1 MGAYEVFAFWN
12 GADVNMVLN
21 AVAAIMG
28 GGDYLGLMKGVALV
42 GLISAATYALLA
54 QRGQALGGYLA
65 GFVFVYGVIF
75 VPKVDVIV
83 NDVRAG
89 TTSVV
94 SNVPLGLAMPYAT
107 LSHIGYWLT
116 LEYESRFTTLDDER
130 FSKTG
135 MVFGARVLETLSQS
149 NFPDPGLKADVITF
163 YQDCVV
169 PELMDD
175 PSKAKLL
182 RESKDIG
189 TTLAG
194 MMNPA
199 RGTAL
204 GTVTYLTSKTMSCD
218 VVPTAINTYMAAD
231 ALPEKFYTAQ
241 GRINR
246 ANYGPGMTNAVMS
259 SVTETDINN
268 MLGNLLNI
276 SDTALQALNQSMWI
290 NGINDADMAMRNG
303 YGNAAITS
311 YTVAATDQSV
321 RQSAYAG
328 KMWADKALPLIRN
341 IAEFILI
348 AIFPLMFIIMLVAG
362 ENALMALKLYLG
374 ILASLALW
382 APLTAILNY
391 QVIINGK
398 AVLGQAVKLSS
409 GFTINNLNSI
419 TDLAMQQQALA
430 GQLFLAVPVIAYAL
444 VSAGAYAATSAM
456 GSLTSAGSGAASRVS
471 GEAALGNVGGGQVG
485 WRNTNALN
493 SSTGQNTNA
502 YKQSSD
508 FATIEGPGGSLT
520 AATNGSGQSFGNARS
535 NQTGAIGA
543 SIGSSV
549 QSAYQKASANS
560 LSTARQAL
568 SEVGK
573 SIREAYGGSA
583 RSDSTNAFLSAIDKV
598 NSTTSG
604 DEISKLANQ
613 GQEIARNGQMQS
625 NRQTGTTTEVGGNV
639 SAGPSAKGQ
648 LPGVGGGAN
657 GGSSGSLV
665 PGGAAGASVTAGM
678 KTTDSN
684 SITGTTGSTATTKD
698 GVGNGLSH
706 KDGASETA
714 SVRGTATT
722 GTSNTN
728 STSSSWERAKDAANR
743 ASAAASDS
751 KRADEMASS
760 TRTDSGSI
768 NTDIAGQ
775 VLDRIGGGGSD
786 AKARAMALA
795 NQDMGAFNAAAQQAA
810 MDIIQA
816 QGYGPSASK
825 QLKGLDGNAPVTSAA
840 VDANAAPV
848 EAAARAQ
855 TQGAPAAAAAP
866 KGSFKPVEPPSPRS
880 KSGGTGGSN
889 PFASN
894 SGPTAPAAPPRPV
907 QPQGAPDPR
916 DPSGNSTVTG
926 GQVRVAAN
934 RTAGTVAAQ
943 ISEKNGSV
951 TSDTG
956 RAQTA
961 AGDFVNKTKK

>member
-28 GGDYLGLMKGVALV
+28 GGDYLGLMKAVAIV

-94 SNVPLGLAMPYAT
+94 ANVPLGLAMPYAT

-116 LEYESRFTTLDDER
+116 MEYESRFTTLDDER

-135 MVFGARVLETLSQS
+135 MVFGARVLETLTQS

-163 YQDCVV
+163 YKDCIV
-169 PELMDD
+169 PEIMDD
-175 PSKAKLL
+175 PSKAKAL
-182 RESKDIG
+182 RESKNIG
-189 TTLAG
+189 LTIAG
-194 MMNPA
+194 MMNPG

-204 GTVTYLTSKTMSCD
+204 GTVTYLGAKAMSCD
-218 VVPTAINTYMAAD
+218 VAPTAIDTYMSSN
-231 ALPEKFYTAQ
+231 ALPEGYYNEQ

-259 SVTETDINN
+259 SVTETDIND

-290 NGINDADMAMRNG
+290 NGIHDADMALRNG
-303 YGNAAITS
+303 YGNADITS
-311 YTVAATDQSV
+311 YTVAATEQSV

-398 AVLGQAVKLSS
+398 AVLGQAVKTSA

-419 TDLAMQQQALA
+419 TDLALQQQALA

-456 GSLTSAGSGAASRVS
+456 GSLTSAGAGAASRVS
-471 GEAALGNVGGGQVG
+471 GEAAMGNVSGGQVS
-485 WRNTNALN
+485 WMNSNALN

-502 YKQSSD
+502 YKQSSGY
-508 FATIEGPGGSLT
+508 ATIEGAGGSFT

-549 QSAYQKASANS
+549 QSAYQKAAGSS

-573 SIREAYGGSA
+573 SIREAYGGSS
-583 RSDSTNAFLSAIDKV
+583 RSDATNSYLSAVDKAV
-598 NSTTSG
+598 SSG
-604 DEISKLANQ
+604 SADEISKLANQ
-613 GQEIARNGQMQS
+613 GQEIARNGQMQNS
-625 NRQTGTTTEVGGNV
+625 RQTGTATEIGGSV
-639 SAGPSAKGQ
+639 SGGANARGSGA
-648 LPGVGGGAN
+648 GVGGGS
-657 GGSSGSLV
+657 GGGSLV
-665 PGGAAGASVTAGM
+665 PGGTVAAGVTAGI
-678 KTTDSN
+678 KSTDSR
-684 SITGTTGSTATTKD
+684 ST
-698 GVGNGLSH
+698 
-706 KDGASETA
+706 
-714 SVRGTATT
+714 TATT
-722 GTSNTN
+722 GSAATTRDGVGESAGHKTMASETSTVKGTGQTGTANTN
-728 STSSSWERAKDAANR
+728 STSSSWDRAKDAANR

-751 KRADEMASS
+751 KRADELASS
-760 TRTDSGSI
+760 TRTDSGAV

-786 AKARAMALA
+786 AKARAMDLA
-795 NQDMGAFNAAAQQAA
+795 NRDMDAFNSAAQKAA
-810 MDIIQA
+810 MDIVQS
-816 QGYGPSASK
+816 QGLGPSASK
-825 QLKGLDGNAPVTSAA
+825 QLKGLDGNSPVTSAA
-840 VDANAAPV
+840 VDANASPV
-848 EAAARAQ
+848 ESAARTQ
-855 TQGAPAAAAAP
+855 TQGAPATAAAP
-866 KGSFKPVEPPSPRS
+866 KGPFKAVEPPTPRS
-880 KSGGTGGSN
+880 KGGSAGANPYASSGG
-889 PFASN
+889 PA
-894 SGPTAPAAPPRPV
+894 APAAPPRPV

-926 GQVRVAAN
+926 GQVRVSERKTSNAV
-934 RTAGTVAAQ
+934 AGQ
-943 ISEKNGSV
+943 LNEKNGSV

-961 AGDFVNKTKK
+961 AGEFINKNNK